1 MGVGLGQNG
10 YKYMY
15 GWVPSLFSWKYHNIV
30 KQLYPN
36 TKENVQKEKKKKSK
50 WMNLEQTLRK
60 QW

>member
-1 MGVGLGQNG
+1 MGVGLGQSG

-36 TKENVQKEKKKKSK
+36 TKENVQKEKKKKRVNE
-50 WMNLEQTLRK
+50 WT
-60 QW
+60 